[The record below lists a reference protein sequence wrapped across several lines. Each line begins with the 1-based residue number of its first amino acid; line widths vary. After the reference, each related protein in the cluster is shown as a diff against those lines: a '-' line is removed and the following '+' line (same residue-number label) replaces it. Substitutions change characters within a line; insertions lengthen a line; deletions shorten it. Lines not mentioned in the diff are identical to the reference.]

1 MAEPDF
7 ALVSVPNNAYSKEP
21 LRLSYFSEFIGLEY
35 IYIKQIIRRLVGFIK
50 ENNNIVDIEEYND
63 LVISEKTGALRNWF

>member
-7 ALVSVPNNAYSKEP
+7 ALVSVPNNTYSKEP

-50 ENNNIVDIEEYND
+50 ENDNIVDIEEYND
-63 LVISEKTGALRNWF
+63 LVISKKTGALRN